1 MGFQKHYT
9 YMEISNIYGST
20 VKNIH
25 CPPEVFNFWI
35 LSDWYKW
42 SWIYNVVKCIQILR
56 IKYHRLFL
64 IWGWGGMPLVK
75 SSKMFKSLKFNPA
88 FLKLGDIR
96 IQIPL
101 SLLYSSPMC
110 QPIENTFNYF
120 EIQCYH
126 GNS

>member
-1 MGFQKHYT
+1 MYT
-9 YMEISNIYGST
+9 NTKNQIPQAISYLG
-20 VKNIH
+20 V
-25 CPPEVFNFWI
+25 
-35 LSDWYKW
+35 
-42 SWIYNVVKCIQILR
+42 
-56 IKYHRLFL
+56 
-64 IWGWGGMPLVK
+64 GGMPLVK

-110 QPIENTFNYF
+110 QPIVNTFNYF